1 MHNDR
6 PHDAFQNGSTN
17 IVIYEITML
26 DVPIEVLL
34 KLIALE
40 GPFYGWL
47 AIRSLEESVKLIGG
61 KYAS

>member
-1 MHNDR
+1 
-6 PHDAFQNGSTN
+6 
-17 IVIYEITML
+17 ML

-47 AIRSLEESVKLIGG
+47 AIRSLERSVKLIGG